1 MTPSSG
7 SQFGS
12 VVMSMDKTELQI
24 GEYSGEKYPDLATA
38 QRLTLPDFVACLEPI
53 IRELIS
59 RGELIVENGRIIQN
73 PEKGN
78 SKKG

>member
-1 MTPSSG
+1 
-7 SQFGS
+7 
-12 VVMSMDKTELQI
+12 MDNTELQV
-24 GEYSGEKYPDLATA
+24 EEFSGERFPDLGTA
-38 QRLTLPDFVACLEPI
+38 QRLALPALAACLEPV

-59 RGELIVENGRIIQN
+59 KGELIVENGKIIPN

>member
-1 MTPSSG
+1 
-7 SQFGS
+7 
-12 VVMSMDKTELQI
+12 MDKKKLQV
-24 GEYSGEKYPDLATA
+24 EEFSGERYPDLGTA
-38 QRLTLPDFVACLEPI
+38 QRLALPSLAACLEPI

-59 RGELIVENGRIIQN
+59 RGELVVENGRIIPN